1 MPAPSRPLA
10 ALVVLSVALIAAACG
25 ERAEPT
31 GPAADLFPVT
41 VVGGD
46 DRPLTLGSPARRI
59 VLLEPVFEET
69 LMALGAGDRLAGVPV
84 GEGGKL
90 RTGELRKLAPDL
102 VVASTA
108 TDERTLSHA
117 AAATGVPIYIAQG
130 ASIREV
136 ERTISHLGVLT
147 ATPARARRLVR
158 AIELQRDRVAR
169 RVAGRPEV
177 SVFVDL
183 GYFTTASN
191 QTLTGDLLRAA
202 GGRNIAARIVDGG
215 PIDLADLRRAD
226 PEVYVTTTDSGTTL
240 ASLQKDRA
248 TRRLRAVRQKR
259 VILVRPEALDPGP
272 GIGDTLEQLARAL
285 HPNAYR

>member
-1 MPAPSRPLA
+1 MSAATRALA
-10 ALVVLSVALIAAACG
+10 VLAVLSLALVATACG
-25 ERAEPT
+25 ERTEPT
-31 GPAADLFPVT
+31 GPAAELFPVT
-41 VVGGD
+41 VIGGD

-59 VLLEPVFEET
+59 ALLEPAFEGT
-69 LMALGAGDRLAGVPV
+69 LAALGARGRLAGVPI
-84 GEGGKL
+84 GKGGAL
-90 RTGELRKLAPDL
+90 RIGELRKLEPDL
-102 VVASTA
+102 VVASTT
-108 TDERTLSHA
+108 TDERTLTRA

-136 ERTISHLGVLT
+136 ERTITHLGVLT
-147 ATPARARRLVR
+147 ATPARARQLVR
-158 AIELQRDRVAR
+158 AIELRRHRVAR
-169 RVAGRPEV
+169 RVGDRVEV

-183 GYFTTASN
+183 GHFTTASN

-215 PIDLADLRRAD
+215 PIDLTDLRRAD

-259 VILVRPEALDPGP
+259 VVLVTPEALAPGP
-272 GIGDTLEQLARAL
+272 GIGDTLEQLSRAL